1 MKTTKQRMRMEIKE
15 LSSTGEFEG
24 LLSVYNVVDL
34 GKDLVEPG
42 AFTKTI
48 QEHGAEVPLLWQH
61 KTDTPVGKLTLVDGP
76 DALRVKGQLLMQ
88 LPEAQK
94 AYLLIKSGIVK
105 GLSIGYDTVK
115 DAMDGT
121 VRRLKELRLW
131 EGSIVTFPMLPQAL
145 ITAVKARGETKED
158 FNTELA
164 EIQLC
169 AMGEQMFNALYW
181 ALMQL
186 PWAAGLS
193 RDQKVTSAEATL
205 QQFSDAFTGWLP
217 SYIDYLT
224 EEYGDMETMSAPEIE
239 TKRME
244 HKAGRMISAAN
255 KQTLKTAHEH
265 TKSAADILSALID
278 DEAAEEDCPDGEDC
292 LDTSKSKAAIEQ
304 KSEPVSI
311 DHSAAQSL
319 IAGIRSL
326 IPTAQA
332 GAIN

>member
-15 LSSTGEFEG
+15 ISSAGEFDG

-61 KTDTPVGKLTLVDGP
+61 QTANPIGKLSLVDGP
-76 DALRVKGQLLMQ
+76 DALHVKGQLLME
-88 LPEAQK
+88 LPQAQQ

-186 PWAAGLS
+186 PWASGLT

-217 SYIDYLT
+217 TYIDYLT

-244 HKAGRMISAAN
+244 RKVGRMISATN
-255 KQTLKTAHEH
+255 KTKLATVQEH
-265 TKSAADILSALID
+265 TKSIDDIIAALIEDEAVDD
-278 DEAAEEDCPDGEDC
+278 DEN
-292 LDTSKSKAAIEQ
+292 LIDTSKSKAAAEE
-304 KSEPVSI
+304 KSEPVP
-311 DHSAAQSL
+311 DHSAAQTL
-319 IAGIRSL
+319 IEGIRSL